1 MQNVQLLMDKNL
13 TVYPIPTGNE
23 LNVFA
28 TESIMEVRIRDMQ
41 GGIVQQHV
49 LSGVKRGV
57 IDIKGLPLDT
67 YIVEAVFENNKT
79 GRSVFV
85 KM

>member
-1 MQNVQLLMDKNL
+1 MQLPELLMDKHL

-23 LNVFA
+23 LNVFS
-28 TESIMEVRIRDMQ
+28 TESIREIRIMDMQ
-41 GGIVQQHV
+41 GGLVVSHT
-49 LSGVKRGV
+49 LAGVKRGV
-57 IDIKGLPLDT
+57 IDIKNLPGNT
-67 YIVEAVFENNKT
+67 YIIEAVFENNKT

>member
-1 MQNVQLLMDKNL
+1 MQNPELFMDKNL

-28 TESIMEVRIRDMQ
+28 TENIREIRIMDMQ
-41 GGIVQQHV
+41 GGLVQHHI
-49 LSGVKRGV
+49 LTGVRRSV
-57 IDIKGLPLDT
+57 IDIKALPDST
-67 YIVEAVFENNKT
+67 YIVEALFDNRKT